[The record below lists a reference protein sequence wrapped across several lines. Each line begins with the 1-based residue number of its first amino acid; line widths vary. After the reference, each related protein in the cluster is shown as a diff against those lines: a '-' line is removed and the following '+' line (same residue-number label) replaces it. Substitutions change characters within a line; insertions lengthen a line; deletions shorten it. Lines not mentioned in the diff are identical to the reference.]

1 MKILYGTK
9 DISNYLLSYE
19 KMIEF
24 EKDRLIGNTPAAKV
38 EIEIDNTTSA
48 VNAPYNKIVSVYEGD
63 KKIGTYRV
71 YDKPENTDKK
81 LKLIMYDNMMSFNKP
96 YRTKIAYPCAVSEQL
111 LEIERL
117 AGVNINYQN
126 LPQSLLNKEINWY
139 DNTVNMRLFIGWI
152 AECAGMNV
160 FADENGN
167 IVFRALSKIVKHT
180 LGLNDLESYTLCD
193 EINISHVEFNNGL
206 KILEGGTAAQDT
218 LYISSDNPYISKQ
231 SEIDH
236 IYNLFNGLSF
246 TSTTSVKVV
255 EIPELVLGDIYAYG
269 DYQWIAMS
277 VKTIYHGGE
286 YAVQEINGE
295 FSSKEYQALSRQI
308 GESTK
313 IRMLTVEINRNSNE
327 MKILAEEQKGLSE
340 SYAQL
345 VLNTDMI
352 QQTVE
357 RSSESIFLMET
368 GRGNIFE
375 NCNQYI
381 RKKSTETSLK
391 FVADMPLGVNMQG
404 LRNKDICMSVDIS
417 TKGAVPKSLNG
428 RVGCKFSITYTDDTQ
443 DLFQLW
449 FVPGVYYLA
458 LLRGQATNDINRR
471 VWRHFHIQDKAIK
484 YVSNLGIYAD
494 VNGDVISVGRPKVEY
509 GTYPTG
515 FEFDLQAVRD
525 SVTTVKKNYTE
536 IEQKTNS
543 LSLKSVALEQ
553 EVTTVKGKTETLDK
567 RLQSTEIKLTPTEI
581 VNAVNEKV
589 RADGKIVTTS
599 TTLDKDGFH
608 IKGKGL
614 DVTNL
619 KGKKVFDLDE
629 NGNIVVTDIMA
640 KNGSFEGVITN
651 KSGTATAQLFQGA
664 LTFSDS
670 RYGDMILGNNGFSFS
685 SGGSAYFTLT
695 NQGSSNQTEF
705 ETQGDNPLVFAWRDG
720 TSKNNIMRIAKSVGN
735 GVLVYGATYYTT
747 RTSVSIQGDVR
758 GGSAGGLL
766 VESADDITFHVGG
779 DNTVATLYSSYMNI
793 SKPVTIWGDLNVT
806 GSNKHK
812 VMPTSNGYVG
822 MEAVESPVPMFEDC
836 GTGITDDKGSITI
849 YFDPTW
855 LEVTSTDNE
864 YYLFLQTCGQGEL
877 WVSERNESY
886 FKVQGTPRLK
896 FMWNVKA
903 RQKGF
908 EIERYKKVD
917 MQQPLSKCMSIHEQ
931 TTSEINDKKEAR
943 IEAYKEV
950 YDNILKER
958 TEFK

>member
-1 MKILYGTK
+1 
-9 DISNYLLSYE
+9 
-19 KMIEF
+19 
-24 EKDRLIGNTPAAKV
+24 
-38 EIEIDNTTSA
+38 
-48 VNAPYNKIVSVYEGD
+48 
-63 KKIGTYRV
+63 
-71 YDKPENTDKK
+71 
-81 LKLIMYDNMMSFNKP
+81 MYDNMMSFNKP
-96 YRTKIAYPCAVSEQL
+96 YRTKIAYPCTVSEQL

-458 LLRGQATNDINRR
+458 LLRGQAT
-471 VWRHFHIQDKAIK
+471 K
-484 YVSNLGIYAD
+484 
-494 VNGDVISVGRPKVEY
+494 
-509 GTYPTG
+509 
-515 FEFDLQAVRD
+515 
-525 SVTTVKKNYTE
+525 
-536 IEQKTNS
+536 
-543 LSLKSVALEQ
+543 
-553 EVTTVKGKTETLDK
+553 
-567 RLQSTEIKLTPTEI
+567 
-581 VNAVNEKV
+581 
-589 RADGKIVTTS
+589 
-599 TTLDKDGFH
+599 
-608 IKGKGL
+608 
-614 DVTNL
+614 
-619 KGKKVFDLDE
+619 
-629 NGNIVVTDIMA
+629 
-640 KNGSFEGVITN
+640 
-651 KSGTATAQLFQGA
+651 
-664 LTFSDS
+664 
-670 RYGDMILGNNGFSFS
+670 
-685 SGGSAYFTLT
+685 
-695 NQGSSNQTEF
+695 
-705 ETQGDNPLVFAWRDG
+705 
-720 TSKNNIMRIAKSVGN
+720 
-735 GVLVYGATYYTT
+735 
-747 RTSVSIQGDVR
+747 
-758 GGSAGGLL
+758 
-766 VESADDITFHVGG
+766 
-779 DNTVATLYSSYMNI
+779 
-793 SKPVTIWGDLNVT
+793 
-806 GSNKHK
+806 
-812 VMPTSNGYVG
+812 
-822 MEAVESPVPMFEDC
+822 
-836 GTGITDDKGSITI
+836 
-849 YFDPTW
+849 
-855 LEVTSTDNE
+855 
-864 YYLFLQTCGQGEL
+864 
-877 WVSERNESY
+877 
-886 FKVQGTPRLK
+886 
-896 FMWNVKA
+896 
-903 RQKGF
+903 
-908 EIERYKKVD
+908 
-917 MQQPLSKCMSIHEQ
+917 
-931 TTSEINDKKEAR
+931 
-943 IEAYKEV
+943 
-950 YDNILKER
+950 
-958 TEFK
+958 